1 MKVLIVDDDQLT
13 AATWAMGLKSA
24 GMEVI
29 TATNGQDGI
38 NQVKSQMPDM
48 VLLDQIMPDMLGNA
62 VLTQLKSDPQT
73 APIPVMLIS
82 NYNENQMMKEAIE
95 KGAVDY
101 ILKYQ
106 IETKD
111 LVEKVKTTLADLK
124 GTPLPTSPVATA
136 QSDLSAATQTDQQ
149 TTSAPQSPPAPTQ
162 PPMQSG
168 QTPEG
173 QTQTPDS
180 PPSSETPAQNENNG

>member
-13 AATWAMGLKSA
+13 AATWSMGLKSA
-24 GMEVI
+24 GFEVV
-29 TATNGQDGI
+29 TASNGRDGI
-38 NQVKSQMPDM
+38 DQVKSQKPDM

-62 VLTQLKSDPQT
+62 VLTALKADPT
-73 APIPVMLIS
+73 TSSIPVMLIS

-111 LVEKVKTTLADLK
+111 LVEKVKNLLTDLQGAPATTPAAPADPTA
-124 GTPLPTSPVATA
+124 TPPSQTA
-136 QSDLSAATQTDQQ
+136 
-149 TTSAPQSPPAPTQ
+149 PPAPVQNPQQPNPQQPNPPADPTQ
-162 PPMQSG
+162 
-168 QTPEG
+168 
-173 QTQTPDS
+173 
-180 PPSSETPAQNENNG
+180 NNNTG

>member
-13 AATWAMGLKSA
+13 AATWSMGLKSA
-24 GMEVI
+24 GFEVI
-29 TATNGQDGI
+29 TATNGTDGI
-38 NQVKSQMPDM
+38 NQVKTQKPDM

-62 VLTQLKSDPQT
+62 VLTALKADPT
-73 APIPVMLIS
+73 TSNIPVMLIS

-111 LVEKVKTTLADLK
+111 LVEKVKTLLTDLQ
-124 GTPLPTSPVATA
+124 GSAPATA
-136 QSDLSAATQTDQQ
+136 APVDPNAQVAAPPVQGQPQQ
-149 TTSAPQSPPAPTQ
+149 PSPTQ
-162 PPMQSG
+162 PQPPVQP
-168 QTPEG
+168 QQPNNP
-173 QTQTPDS
+173 QPNPPADPTQ
-180 PPSSETPAQNENNG
+180 NNNTG

>member
-13 AATWAMGLKSA
+13 AATWSMGLKSA
-24 GMEVI
+24 GFEVI
-29 TATNGQDGI
+29 TATNGTDGI
-38 NQVKSQMPDM
+38 NQVKTQKPDM

-62 VLTQLKSDPQT
+62 VLTALKADPT
-73 APIPVMLIS
+73 TSNIPVMLIS

-111 LVEKVKTTLADLK
+111 LVEKVKNLLTDLQ
-124 GTPLPTSPVATA
+124 GAPAAA
-136 QSDLSAATQTDQQ
+136 QSIPADPALAAQQ
-149 TTSAPQSPPAPTQ
+149 PQPVPTAPVQPTQ
-162 PPMQSG
+162 PANPQ
-168 QTPEG
+168 QPA
-173 QTQTPDS
+173 
-180 PPSSETPAQNENNG
+180 PAQPTPQTNPPADPTQNDNHG

>member
-24 GMEVI
+24 GIDVI
-29 TATNGQDGI
+29 TASNGQDGI
-38 NQVKSQMPDM
+38 NQTKSQKPDM

-62 VLTQLKSDPQT
+62 VLSTLKADPET
-73 APIPVMLIS
+73 ANIPVMLIS

-111 LVEKVKTTLADLK
+111 LVEKVKVLLTDLQ
-124 GTPLPTSPVATA
+124 GSAPAPQPVAPAPTPVA
-136 QSDLSAATQTDQQ
+136 PVQ
-149 TTSAPQSPPAPTQ
+149 TTPPVISPAPTQ
-162 PPMQSG
+162 PNPQN
-168 QTPEG
+168 QTN
-173 QTQTPDS
+173 
-180 PPSSETPAQNENNG
+180 PPVPNPETPAQNENSG

>member
-24 GMEVI
+24 GIDVI
-29 TATNGQDGI
+29 TASNGQDGI
-38 NQVKSQMPDM
+38 NQTKSQKPDM

-62 VLTQLKSDPQT
+62 VLSALKADPET
-73 APIPVMLIS
+73 ANIPVMLIS

-111 LVEKVKTTLADLK
+111 LVEKVKALLTDLQ
-124 GTPLPTSPVATA
+124 G
-136 QSDLSAATQTDQQ
+136 
-149 TTSAPQSPPAPTQ
+149 SAPMPQAAPYTPPPTPVPTPAPTFPPAPTQ
-162 PPMQSG
+162 QNPQDQTLTPPL
-168 QTPEG
+168 PN
-173 QTQTPDS
+173 P
-180 PPSSETPAQNENNG
+180 ETPAQNENSG

>member
-13 AATWAMGLKSA
+13 AATWAMGFKSA
-24 GMEVI
+24 GMDVI

-62 VLTQLKSDPQT
+62 VLAQLKADPVTQN
-73 APIPVMLIS
+73 IPVMLIS

-101 ILKYQ
+101 VLKYQ

-111 LVEKVKTTLADLK
+111 LVDKVKTLLADLK
-124 GTPLPTSPVATA
+124 GAMPMTPT
-136 QSDLSAATQTDQQ
+136 
-149 TTSAPQSPPAPTQ
+149 PAPTPDPTQ
-162 PPMQSG
+162 TM
-168 QTPEG
+168 QTP
-173 QTQTPDS
+173 QPAQPQQSQPAQPTSQASADPNQPSQPAQQS
-180 PPSSETPAQNENNG
+180 PATSETPAQNNNNG

>member
-24 GMEVI
+24 GLEVI

-38 NQVKSQMPDM
+38 NQVKTQKPDM

-62 VLTQLKSDPQT
+62 VLTQLKSDPET

-111 LVEKVKTTLADLK
+111 LVDKVKTTLTEL
-124 GTPLPTSPVATA
+124 GG
-136 QSDLSAATQTDQQ
+136 SAAQ
-149 TTSAPQSPPAPTQ
+149 AAPPAPTQ
-162 PPMQSG
+162 DPAQQQGQPAPMPGQPSTPPQPAAPVNPS
-168 QTPEG
+168 TP
-173 QTQTPDS
+173 
-180 PPSSETPAQNENNG
+180 ETPAQNDNNG

>member
-13 AATWAMGLKSA
+13 AATWAMGLKAA
-24 GMEVI
+24 GIDVI
-29 TATNGQDGI
+29 TAINGQDGI
-38 NQVKSQMPDM
+38 NQVKAQKPDM

-62 VLTQLKSDPQT
+62 VLTQLKADPAT
-73 APIPVMLIS
+73 SSIPVMLIS

-111 LVEKVKTTLADLK
+111 LVEKIKTLLSDFQGGAPIAPAQNA
-124 GTPLPTSPVATA
+124 TPPPVT
-136 QSDLSAATQTDQQ
+136 
-149 TTSAPQSPPAPTQ
+149 PVPAPVEQ
-162 PPMQSG
+162 NVAPASQNP
-168 QTPEG
+168 
-173 QTQTPDS
+173 
-180 PPSSETPAQNENNG
+180 SETPAPKDNSG